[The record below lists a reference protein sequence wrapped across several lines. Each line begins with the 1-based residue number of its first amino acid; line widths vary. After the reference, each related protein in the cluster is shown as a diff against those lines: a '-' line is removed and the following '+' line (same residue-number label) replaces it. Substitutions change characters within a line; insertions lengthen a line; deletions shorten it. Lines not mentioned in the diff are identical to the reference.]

1 MAVPNS
7 EAVQWLPSG
16 STSAESRS
24 GRIGPITLGAK
35 QTGER
40 SAGNPHAAFDEAGAG
55 NVARPRSC
63 DTRRRKS
70 EPTGN
75 TNFGL
80 NRRAS
85 PRPYRREGCGNGA
98 TAEPL
103 RHRQTKGAATD
114 MLSLTPPRHIST
126 LPIPADRGAGLYA
139 LRDRSSGRRKKA
151 LGSALAQ
158 PRRGVGRRPTLLTS
172 TQSISLPRSAAPR
185 RLPLERG

>member
-24 GRIGPITLGAK
+24 GRIGPISLEAK

-55 NVARPRSC
+55 NVARPRWC

-85 PRPYRREGCGNGA
+85 PENRGIAEGVELDRTHGLLLSASRAGRAPSEKRVNLARTQLVASFVPFDGRIRALPSEVALEGQGLIRRTDRIA
-98 TAEPL
+98 T
-103 RHRQTKGAATD
+103 
-114 MLSLTPPRHIST
+114 
-126 LPIPADRGAGLYA
+126 
-139 LRDRSSGRRKKA
+139 SGRDEDA
-151 LGSALAQ
+151 CF
-158 PRRGVGRRPTLLTS
+158 GR
-172 TQSISLPRSAAPR
+172 AAFSP
-185 RLPLERG
+185 P

>member
-24 GRIGPITLGAK
+24 GRIGPISLEAK

-55 NVARPRSC
+55 NVARPRWC

-85 PRPYRREGCGNGA
+85 PRPYLRGAEGE
-98 TAEPL
+98 TPSPYSPL
-103 RHRQTKGAATD
+103 
-114 MLSLTPPRHIST
+114 
-126 LPIPADRGAGLYA
+126 PAD
-139 LRDRSSGRRKKA
+139 
-151 LGSALAQ
+151 
-158 PRRGVGRRPTLLTS
+158 VGRL
-172 TQSISLPRSAAPR
+172 SLPRSSSTPGRRMVRRTRSRGYPR
-185 RLPLERG
+185 RVSGANGPAGAIPPRPRAGRTVCRRSP